1 MKQHSSI
8 GAEMLKTVPNYNNND
23 LLKYAYQICRWHHER
38 YDGHG
43 YPDGL
48 VGNQIP
54 ISAQVVS
61 IADVYD
67 ALTSERCY
75 KKAYSHEQAMKMI
88 IDGQCGFLIPYY

>member
-1 MKQHSSI
+1 
-8 GAEMLKTVPNYNNND
+8 MLKTVPNYNNND

-48 VGNQIP
+48 VGDQIP

-61 IADVYD
+61 IAMFMMLLRVNV
-67 ALTSERCY
+67 AI
-75 KKAYSHEQAMKMI
+75 KKHIVMNK
-88 IDGQCGFLIPYY
+88 L